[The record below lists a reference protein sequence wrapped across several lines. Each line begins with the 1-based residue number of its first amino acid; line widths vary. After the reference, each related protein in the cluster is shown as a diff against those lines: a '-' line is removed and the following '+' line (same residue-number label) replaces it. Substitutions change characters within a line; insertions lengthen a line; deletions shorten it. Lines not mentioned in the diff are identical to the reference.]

1 MGKKELSPDKLMKI
15 LSKLQP
21 KEKELPKVVPF
32 DELLLKTMNVKP
44 RKKKGKK

>member
-1 MGKKELSPDKLMKI
+1 MGKKELSQDELMKM
-15 LSKLQP
+15 LSKLQS

-44 RKKKGKK
+44 

>member
-15 LSKLQP
+15 LSNLQP

>member
-1 MGKKELSPDKLMKI
+1 MGKKELSQDELMKI
-15 LSKLQP
+15 LSQVQP
-21 KEKELPKVVPF
+21 KEKELKVVPL

>member
-1 MGKKELSPDKLMKI
+1 MGKKELSQDELMKI
-15 LSKLQP
+15 LSNLQP
-21 KEKELPKVVPF
+21 KEEELPKVVPF